1 MAMQQVGESIF
12 YMSFINPYFQSLLDM
27 TLTLWLCRQ
36 AFSPIPMAPLLPLAH
51 GSMFP
56 PMMGGSAGVTWLDP
70 AAWAAAATSF
80 ASAAPVSFGD
90 RYQGTRQTGSA
101 SNLRNQT
108 QAPPTEPPPAPASN
122 AGPSIDTVDGAED
135 EDGPILSDKWR
146 ELLSRIPKRIEIFA
160 DGVGSGSDIRGVLYA
175 HELLLGYPTK
185 PPACVELMIQTKNG
199 VELKRMT
206 PSAAETLSGRGS
218 RKSWKETLR
227 TWEGGRAITLKTY
240 FALHGV

>member
-1 MAMQQVGESIF
+1 MEAV
-12 YMSFINPYFQSLLDM
+12 D
-27 TLTLWLCRQ
+27 
-36 AFSPIPMAPLLPLAH
+36 
-51 GSMFP
+51 
-56 PMMGGSAGVTWLDP
+56 
-70 AAWAAAATSF
+70 AT
-80 ASAAPVSFGD
+80 
-90 RYQGTRQTGSA
+90 
-101 SNLRNQT
+101 
-108 QAPPTEPPPAPASN
+108 
-122 AGPSIDTVDGAED
+122 ED

-146 ELLSRIPKRIEIFA
+146 ELLSRIPKRIDIFA
-160 DGVGSGSDIRGVLYA
+160 DGVGSGSDVRGVLYA

-227 TWEGGRAITLKTY
+227 TWEGGRVITLKTY